1 MNMMAGGHAMS
12 VEIRQIVG
20 RAELEQCYDVWDH
33 SFDVGRPFFQMRLDH
48 DRSYGPETTWGA
60 WVDGELAA
68 AIQIFPYR
76 AHYGK
81 AVLRI
86 AGIGNVATQPKF
98 RHRGLAQ
105 MILRQQIAWMRD
117 MGFDLSLLFTGIP
130 SFYQQLGWALFP
142 SAPVYTID
150 PQSLKV
156 GHEGHYQIRKTR
168 PDGDTL
174 PELMAVY
181 HAMANGIPLARV
193 RDRTYWEDW
202 MTWSVEQDPVVWIA
216 RRANVVVGY
225 LLATK
230 TSAAPRTYAIA
241 ECMYKPDEEA
251 AALAL
256 LQRFS
261 LEQQETSPISLRLPL
276 HHAFTRTAQV
286 EERGAGTMWRGFNA
300 SRLLEHVAP
309 ELGRRWAAMESE
321 HRVMTLAVSMGDAL
335 AFRLRLGADGVTVLP
350 PTAAKVTFDDVC
362 QLSWTDLLSLLLLGQ
377 VPESLSDKYEHV
389 LGELFPKSFP
399 FVWPIDHF

>member
-20 RAELEQCYDVWDH
+20 QAELEQCYDVWDH

-60 WVDGELAA
+60 WVDGRLAA

-76 AHYGK
+76 AYYGK
-81 AVLRI
+81 AILRI
-86 AGIGNVATQPKF
+86 AGIGNVATEPTF

-105 MILRQQIAWMRD
+105 MVLRQQISWMQD

-130 SFYQQLGWALFP
+130 PFYQQLGWALFP
-142 SAPVYTID
+142 SAPNYTID
-150 PQSLKV
+150 PQSLNV
-156 GHEGHYQIRKTR
+156 GQDGRYQIRKTR
-168 PDGDTL
+168 PEGDTL
-174 PELMAVY
+174 PDLMAVY
-181 HAMANGIPLARV
+181 NAMANGIPLARV
-193 RDRTYWEDW
+193 RDRAYWEDW

-216 RRANVVVGY
+216 RRANGVVAY
-225 LLATK
+225 LMATK
-230 TSAAPRTYAIA
+230 SLADRGSYAIA
-241 ECMYKPDEEA
+241 ECMYKPGEEP

-261 LEQQETSPISLRLPL
+261 LEQRETSPISLRLPL
-276 HHAFTRTAQV
+276 HHAFTRIAQL

-309 ELGRRWAAMESE
+309 ELGRRWTAMERE
-321 HRVMTLAVSMGDAL
+321 QRAMTLAVSMGDAL

-350 PTAAKVTFDDVC
+350 PTSAKVTFDDAC

-377 VPESLSDKYEHV
+377 IPERLSEKSEHL
-389 LGELFPKSFP
+389 LGALFPKNFP